1 MTARDPSEDRVDH
14 QDTSRQVLSD
24 LERVWV
30 AHLHVLDVTERRLVH
45 GVDVLLRDED
55 WRTFRDEQVSRA
67 RFLLSRSGVDSTI
80 KALRE
85 REHKCQ

>member
-1 MTARDPSEDRVDH
+1 M
-14 QDTSRQVLSD
+14 LSD

-67 RFLLSRSGVDSTI
+67 RFLLSEVGSIAQQKHCASVSTI
-80 KALRE
+80 VSNVHR
-85 REHKCQ
+85 RNTQVGN